1 MANEV
6 NKASQLEKSP
16 RRMVLLAAGI
26 TLLLASMMASILYGL
41 TTFSFRD
48 LWQAYTAFDGSNE
61 HLILTSTRVPR
72 TLIAAMVGGSL
83 AIAGAIMQVV
93 TRNSLASP
101 SLFGINS
108 GASLF
113 VVAALAIGGGALSLT
128 DLVWFAFL
136 GAAAAAGLVYVLG
149 SGGSRVEPTRLALA
163 GASIAAFA
171 TSMTSGLI
179 LINKQSLEDALFWMI
194 GSVSGRSM
202 EHLAMVLPY
211 VVAGLLIS
219 ALLPGALNV
228 MALGEESAQGLGL
241 RMRYVQLLSV
251 AAVIL
256 LAGSAV
262 SAAGPIAFVGLVVP
276 HLCRAIAGNDHRW
289 LLPYCA
295 VGGALLLVVADTLS
309 RFIVSGKEI
318 PVGIAMAIIGVP
330 FLIRVARRRKHA

>member
-41 TTFSFRD
+41 TTFSIRD

-72 TLIAAMVGGSL
+72 TLIAAIVGGSL

-136 GAAAAAGLVYVLG
+136 GAAAAAGLVYMLG

-219 ALLPGALNV
+219 ALLPGALNI

-262 SAAGPIAFVGLVVP
+262 SAAGPIAFVGLVVRI
-276 HLCRAIAGNDHRW
+276 CAGQ
-289 LLPYCA
+289 LQATTTAGCFLTVP
-295 VGGALLLVVADTLS
+295 
-309 RFIVSGKEI
+309 SGERSC
-318 PVGIAMAIIGVP
+318 
-330 FLIRVARRRKHA
+330 LW